1 MNANNHAGVGLLRS
15 LVFLGSVA
23 AGLFMSSSSAICS
36 EKIVGPV
43 NVCRK
48 PMLAENAAFAASV
61 RPGPDAWKQ
70 LAARLIEE
78 AEHCFL
84 AGDIELVEEQVVI
97 VHPSLSIVCSEWSA
111 EADGETVFVA
121 VGPNGVW
128 GSCP

>member
-1 MNANNHAGVGLLRS
+1 
-15 LVFLGSVA
+15 
-23 AGLFMSSSSAICS
+23 
-36 EKIVGPV
+36 
-43 NVCRK
+43 
-48 PMLAENAAFAASV
+48 MLAENAAFAGSV

-84 AGDIELVEEQVVI
+84 AGDIELVEEHVVI

-111 EADGETVFVA
+111 EADGKTVFVA